1 MSPIDLIVFN
11 QLKEISGEDFINDLI
26 DAFLD
31 ESPRMLAGIESALA
45 SGNVESFRRNAHSLK
60 SNAATFGASELAA
73 LAKEL
78 EIMGREGSLEI
89 GTRLEA
95 LKESYATVAESLK
108 GLRL

>member
-1 MSPIDLIVFN
+1 MSTIDSTVFN

-31 ESPRMLAGIESALA
+31 ESPGMLAGIESARA
-45 SGNVESFRRNAHSLK
+45 SGDVESFRRNAHSLK
-60 SNAATFGASELAA
+60 SNAATFGANELAA

-78 EIMGREGSLEI
+78 ETMGREGNLEI

-95 LKESYATVAESLK
+95 LKESFAAVTESLK
-108 GLRL
+108 GLRV